1 MSDERDEP
9 MLSERAGGL
18 IDLARRSLGEMSDR
32 QRITGLHGLRVRLL
46 RERRAR
52 RVLWGAFALAGAA
65 TSAVVFVQHRRGEAA
80 LLSFRVEGAD
90 LQSGGSVQAA
100 GPERP
105 VLRFSDGSEI
115 ALGEGAHVHVRSI
128 DDRGARVTL
137 DEGEAHVYVVHARET
152 RWAFDAGPFVVA
164 VTGTAFGLSWHA
176 STQRLDVRLENG
188 NVVVSGP
195 ASDAPLSLRAGQWLT
210 VKGSD
215 VLIRRLEA
223 EEPFEDGTIGQQQAP
238 PFPAG
243 GVAAADSIQ
252 EGVATSPGGLSG
264 AQAAPA
270 GKTSVG
276 TPAHARA
283 DRAEGAG
290 RHHWAADL
298 ASGRFDSIV
307 DEAMGW
313 GLDAAFTQSSGDELA
328 ALADAARYTR
338 RQDIARGALD
348 ALRRRFPG
356 SEHARVA
363 AFYLG
368 KMAETERDP
377 RAALSWF
384 DAYLSEAPNGKY
396 ASEALGRKMTLVQ
409 LLEGRQAARSLAEAY
424 LRRFPGG
431 TYAEA
436 ALALTAA
443 P

>member
-1 MSDERDEP
+1 MSNERDEP

-18 IDLARRSLGEMSDR
+18 VDLARRSLGEMSDR

-52 RVLWGAFALAGAA
+52 RALWGAFALAGAA
-65 TSAVVFVQHRRGEAA
+65 ACAVAFVQHRRGEPA

-90 LQSGGSVQAA
+90 LQSGGSVRAS
-100 GPERP
+100 GSERP

-128 DDRGARVTL
+128 DDRGAGVTL

-152 RWAFDAGPFVVA
+152 RWAFDAGPFVIA

-188 NVVVSGP
+188 NVNVSGP

-215 VLIRRLEA
+215 VLIRPMGP
-223 EEPFEDGTIGQQQAP
+223 EEPFEETASGPQPSPA
-238 PFPAG
+238 PAG
-243 GVAAADSIQ
+243 GAGAADSIQ
-252 EGVATSPGGLSG
+252 GGAAASLGAGSG
-264 AQAAPA
+264 AQGGPV
-270 GKTSVG
+270 GKTSIG

-283 DRAEGAG
+283 DHPEGAG
-290 RHHWAADL
+290 RRHWPVDL
-298 ASGRFDSIV
+298 ASGRFDAIV
-307 DEAMGW
+307 DQAVAW
-313 GLDAAFTQSSGDELA
+313 GLDSAFAQSSADELA

-338 RQDIARGALD
+338 RQDVARGALD
-348 ALRRRFPG
+348 ALRHRFPG
-356 SEHARVA
+356 SEQARVA

-377 RAALSWF
+377 RAALTWF